1 MKLISVVTPCYNEE
15 ENIEAVHLGI
25 KEVFGGLDYQ
35 YEHIFIDNASRDN
48 TVARLKKIAERDKN
62 VKIIVNS
69 KNFGWIRSPFYGLLQ
84 AKGDAVIL
92 IAADLQDP
100 PPIIAEFIKKWEEG
114 YKIVLGVKSK
124 SRESWFMYNVRSLYY
139 KLYKSL
145 SENEVVEHCSGFG
158 LYDKTIIEIFRN
170 LNESYPYLKSIISE
184 IGFEK
189 CMVEY
194 TQENRQ
200 RGVSSSSLY
209 RLYDAAISGI
219 TSDSRVLIRM
229 ATTFGFIA
237 SAVSLSIAV
246 IYLLLKIVLWERYQ
260 MGVTSIAIGVFFFA
274 SVQLFFIGLIGEYVG
289 AILTQVKGRPLV
301 IEKERINFD
310 VKK

>member
-15 ENIEAVHLGI
+15 ENVEAIYLKT
-25 KEVFGGLDYQ
+25 KEIFEKSDYQ
-35 YEHIFIDNASRDN
+35 YEHIFIDNASRDG
-48 TVARLKKIAERDKN
+48 TVARLKKIAERDRN

-84 AKGDAVIL
+84 ARGDAVIL

-100 PPIIAEFIKKWEEG
+100 PSVMKEFVKRWEEG

-124 SRESWFMYNVRSLYY
+124 SRESRLMYGIRSLYY

-158 LYDKTIIEIFRN
+158 LYDRRIIEIFRG
-170 LNESYPYLKSIISE
+170 LNESYPYLKSIIPE

-194 TQENRQ
+194 TQEKR
-200 RGVSSSSLY
+200 RKGISSSSLY

-246 IYLLLKIVLWERYQ
+246 TYLLLKIIMWERYQ
-260 MGVTSIAIGVFFFA
+260 LGVTSIAIGVFFFA

-289 AILTQVKGRPLV
+289 AILTQVKQRPLV
-301 IEKERINFD
+301 IEKERINF
-310 VKK
+310 